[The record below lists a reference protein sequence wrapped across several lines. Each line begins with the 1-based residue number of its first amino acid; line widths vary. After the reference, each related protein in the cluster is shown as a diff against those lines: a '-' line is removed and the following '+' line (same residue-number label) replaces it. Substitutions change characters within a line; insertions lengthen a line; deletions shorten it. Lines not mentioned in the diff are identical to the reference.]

1 MTVHFIWDFD
11 GTLVESSQA
20 IRDVLALLYQTYH
33 LPFDEDWVMT
43 FIIQESIG
51 ALLQQLAREEELSF
65 EELLTFFNQEQEAR
79 DHMINAMPGAKE
91 VLEKTAQKGVK
102 HYILTH
108 KGATTHSVLER
119 LDMAS
124 YFEEVVTAANGF
136 KRKPDP
142 EALTYLIN
150 KYQMDK
156 KRTYYIGDR
165 SLDQQAAEKAE
176 IQSLNLTCPSSSNN
190 QHINDLMAILDLLP
204 EILD

>member
-20 IRDVLALLYQTYH
+20 IREVLALLYQTYH

-79 DHMINAMPGAKE
+79 DHMINVMPGAKE
-91 VLEKTAQKGVK
+91 VLKKTAQKGVK

-165 SLDQQAAEKAE
+165 PLDQQAAEKAG

-190 QHINDLMAILDLLP
+190 QHINDLMAIVDLLP

>member
-20 IRDVLALLYQTYH
+20 IREVLALLYQTYH

-51 ALLQQLAREEELSF
+51 VLLQQLAREEELSF

-108 KGATTHSVLER
+108 KGATTHPVLER
-119 LDMAS
+119 LGMAS

-156 KRTYYIGDR
+156 KRTYYIG
-165 SLDQQAAEKAE
+165 A
-176 IQSLNLTCPSSSNN
+176 LTMALSIVQPSPIS
-190 QHINDLMAILDLLP
+190 
-204 EILD
+204 

>member
-20 IRDVLALLYQTYH
+20 IREVLALLYQTYH

-43 FIIQESIG
+43 FIVQESIG

-79 DHMINAMPGAKE
+79 DHMINVMPGAKE

-119 LDMAS
+119 LDMTS
-124 YFEEVVTAANGF
+124 YFEEVVTAADGF

-165 SLDQQAAEKAE
+165 PLDQQAAEKAG

-204 EILD
+204 EIPD

>member
-20 IRDVLALLYQTYH
+20 IREVLALLYQTYH

-79 DHMINAMPGAKE
+79 DHMINVMPGAKE

-165 SLDQQAAEKAE
+165 PLDQQAAEKAE
-176 IQSLNLTCPSSSNN
+176 IQSFNLTCPSSSNN